1 MKWSIVVS
9 VVVCT
14 WAGSLLATPVE
25 LAEAISVAQTWMARR
40 GRLCQPVS
48 GRTYIA
54 QNGVNRFHVVGMSG
68 GGFVALA
75 ANDEL
80 EPVLAFSDGANV
92 SCEPGSPLH
101 ALLSKHVQ
109 EDRPSVV
116 DVLSK
121 SADSSEGLLAW
132 SSLDGS
138 DRVGAGA
145 ARRASV
151 R

>member
-92 SCEPGSPLH
+92 SCEPGPAPCT
-101 ALLSKHVQ
+101 ALETCAGGS
-109 EDRPSVV
+109 SVGGRRSV
-116 DVLSK
+116 
-121 SADSSEGLLAW
+121 EIG
-132 SSLDGS
+132 GFF
-138 DRVGAGA
+138 RRF
-145 ARRASV
+145 ARMV
-151 R
+151 